1 MEQTGIKLNK
11 KGVERVQQ
19 EKKNKKSMVSKVM
32 FVSVFT
38 NIFLAILKIITGII
52 FTSVALVADGIHS
65 FSDLITDFF
74 AIIGSYFAQ
83 KPADL
88 EHPFGHGNLEYLT
101 SLGIGLMV
109 LVVGIGVIYNSITG
123 SLQVPNT
130 IVIVVS
136 IFTIITKML
145 LSTYIL
151 NKGKKYHNSI
161 LISSGKE
168 SRSDVISSIVVLISS
183 ILIQFKDEVPI
194 FLYAEKVAAV
204 IVGLFIFSVGFS
216 IMRDNVS
223 ILLGRQEENED
234 YMNRLKKL
242 VAKEE
247 GIIDVKNIVL
257 LRYGPVSTLNLI
269 VTMDGDIS
277 LKEAHEKA
285 DILEEKIKKFSH
297 YIQYIHIHI
306 EPSLKVD

>member
-1 MEQTGIKLNK
+1 MQSKI
-11 KGVERVQQ
+11 
-19 EKKNKKSMVSKVM
+19 KNKKSMVSKVM

-38 NIFLAILKIITGII
+38 NIFLAVLKIISGVI
-52 FTSVALVADGIHS
+52 FSSVALVADGIHS

-74 AIIGSYFAQ
+74 AIIGSHFAQ

-109 LVVGIGVIYNSITG
+109 LVVGISVIYNSITG

-130 IVIVVS
+130 IVILVS
-136 IFTIITKML
+136 MFTIITKLL

-161 LISSGKE
+161 LLSSGKE

-183 ILIQFKDEVPI
+183 ILIQFSDEVPA
-194 FLYAEKVAAV
+194 FLYAEKVAAI
-204 IVGLFIFSVGFS
+204 IVGLFIFFVGFG
-216 IMRDNVS
+216 IIRDNVS
-223 ILLGRQEENED
+223 ILLGKQEENED
-234 YMNRLKKL
+234 YMNRLKEL
-242 VAKEE
+242 VKKEA
-247 GIIDVKNIVL
+247 GILEVKNMVL

-269 VTMDGDIS
+269 VSMDGNIS
-277 LKEAHEKA
+277 LTEAHKKA

-306 EPSLKVD
+306 EPVEVDKD

>member
-1 MEQTGIKLNK
+1 M
-11 KGVERVQQ
+11 QQ
-19 EKKNKKSMVSKVM
+19 EKTNKKKMVSKVM

-38 NIFLAILKIITGII
+38 NIFLAVLKILFGVI
-52 FTSVALVADGIHS
+52 FSSMALVADGIHS

-74 AIIGSYFAQ
+74 AIIGSHFAQ
-83 KPADL
+83 KPADI

-123 SLQVPNT
+123 ALQVPNM
-130 IVIVVS
+130 IVILVS
-136 IFTIITKML
+136 AFTIITKIL

-151 NKGKKYHNSI
+151 KKGKKYHNSI

-168 SRSDVISSIVVLISS
+168 SRSDVISSIVVLLSS
-183 ILIQFKDEVPI
+183 ILIQFKEEVPI
-194 FLYAEKVAAV
+194 FLYAEKVAAI
-204 IVGLFIFSVGFS
+204 IVGLFIFSVGFG

-223 ILLGRQEENED
+223 ILLGKQEENED
-234 YMNRLKKL
+234 YMNRLKELIK
-242 VAKEE
+242 KEE
-247 GIIDVKNIVL
+247 GIIEVKNMVL

-269 VTMDGDIS
+269 VSMDANIS
-277 LKEAHEKA
+277 LLEAHQKA
-285 DILEEKIKKFSH
+285 DILEEKIKNFSH

-306 EPSLKVD
+306 EPMIVDKH